1 MRRRWYLPFP
11 VVSDPGGDRFLQPL
25 DVWNPAERGGIAWP
39 AIILFAPDGREVFR
53 MRSHDFAD
61 RPGDEDLL
69 VAVQS
74 LRLKAIDLAPADAE
88 AEAEDD
94 DGAFRVD
101 AFGSYFRGI
110 RSGTFGLAGRMVDAG
125 DRQAVLAMT
134 TMAQS
139 FLDHWSQRRKAA
151 G

>member
-1 MRRRWYLPFP
+1 MHR
-11 VVSDPGGDRFLQPL
+11 L
-25 DVWNPAERGGIAWP
+25 DVWNPTERGGIAWP
-39 AIILFAPDGREVFR
+39 AIILSAPDGREVFR

-61 RPGDEDLL
+61 RPGDEELL
-69 VAVQS
+69 SAARS
-74 LRLKAIDLAPADAE
+74 LGLDPIDLGPTRSE

-110 RSGTFGLAGRMVDAG
+110 RSASFGLAGRMVDDD
-125 DRQAVLAMT
+125 DRRAVLDMT

-139 FLDHWSQRRKAA
+139 FLDHWSQRRKA
-151 G
+151 GG